1 MYICIYFWNIL
12 LPQVNQRYYFI
23 NVFYIYITNFIFIK
37 PCNYITI
44 TKYDLYNI
52 HTAPDGCTHISFP
65 SYGTKTWGA
74 CRIIHSC
81 KTKERRSYV
90 CLYLNTTGA
99 SVLTRPALYPILS
112 RRIINKHKFFIYTL
126 LLTK

>member
-1 MYICIYFWNIL
+1 M
-12 LPQVNQRYYFI
+12 LPQVNQRYFI
-23 NVFYIYITNFIFIK
+23 DVFLHSTIFILIK

-112 RRIINKHKFFIYTL
+112 KCITLFLHTRILHTFICIYIFMC
-126 LLTK
+126 